1 MPTSPPLLRVAD
13 LVVDYPEVRAVSGI
27 SFELEPGSLTAFL
40 GPNGAGKTTT
50 IEVCEGLRRP
60 TSGTVEV
67 FGRDPLHLAA
77 EQRARIGV
85 ILQSGGIPTS
95 ARAVEFV
102 AHIASL
108 YANPLDVNT
117 LCERLGLHTLGR
129 TSYRRMS
136 GGQKQSVALASAI
149 VGRPDLII
157 LDEPTAGLDPQARL
171 NTWELLAELK
181 AAGVTILLST
191 HYMEEAQA
199 VADHVLIADQGVL
212 VAQGPLHELLSDDQ
226 GQLEIS
232 TASTVDT
239 TALQSVLGPSFQ
251 VSQRLNSVFVA
262 GDITD
267 EVHRLVV
274 EWCSTHGVII
284 SGLQTNQ
291 QSLEDVFFELTGRG
305 LQ

>member
-1 MPTSPPLLRVAD
+1 VAD
-13 LVVDYPEVRAVSGI
+13 LVVDYPDVRAVNGI
-27 SFELEPGSLTAFL
+27 SFELSPGSITAFL

-60 TSGTVEV
+60 TSGTVEI
-67 FGRDPLHLAA
+67 FGHDPRNLAA
-77 EQRARIGV
+77 GDRARMGV
-85 ILQSGGIPTS
+85 MLQSGGIPTS

-102 AHIASL
+102 KHVASL
-108 YANPLDVNT
+108 YANPLDVNA
-117 LCERLGLHTLGR
+117 LCERLGLHALGR

-136 GGQKQSVALASAI
+136 GGQKQTVALAAAI
-149 VGRPDLII
+149 VGRPELII

-212 VAQGPLHELLSDDQ
+212 VAQAPLHELLSDDQ

-267 EVHRLVV
+267 EVHRLAV

-291 QSLEDVFFELTGRG
+291 QTLEDVFFELTGRG

>member
-67 FGRDPLHLAA
+67 FGRDPLHLAD

-85 ILQSGGIPTS
+85 MLQSGGIPTS

-149 VGRPDLII
+149 VGRPELII

-181 AAGVTILLST
+181 GAGVTILLST

>member
-13 LVVDYPEVRAVSGI
+13 LVVDYPEVRAVGGI
-27 SFELEPGSLTAFL
+27 SFELEPGTVTAFL

-67 FGRDPLHLAA
+67 FGHDPLHLAA

-85 ILQSGGIPTS
+85 MLQSGGIPTS

-108 YANPLDVNT
+108 YANPLDDTAV
-117 LCERLGLHTLGR
+117 CDRLGLPALGR

-136 GGQKQSVALASAI
+136 GGQKQMVALATAI
-149 VGRPDLII
+149 VGRPELII
-157 LDEPTAGLDPQARL
+157 LDEPTAGLDPQARI
-171 NTWELLAELK
+171 NTWELLVELK
-181 AAGVTILLST
+181 AAGVTVLLST

-226 GQLEIS
+226 GHLEIS
-232 TASTVDT
+232 TPSTVDIS
-239 TALQSVLGPSFQ
+239 ALQSVLGLAFQ
-251 VSQRLNSVFVA
+251 VTQRLNSVFIA
-262 GDITD
+262 GAITD
-267 EVHRLVV
+267 QVHRLVV
-274 EWCSTHGVII
+274 DWCSTHGVII

-291 QSLEDVFFELTGRG
+291 HSLEDVFFELTGRG

>member
-13 LVVDYPEVRAVSGI
+13 LVVDYPEVRAVGGI
-27 SFELEPGSLTAFL
+27 SFELEPGTVTAFL

-67 FGRDPLHLAA
+67 FGHDPLHLAA

-85 ILQSGGIPTS
+85 MLQSGGIPTS

-108 YANPLDVNT
+108 YANPLDVNAV
-117 LCERLGLHTLGR
+117 CDRLGLHALGR

-136 GGQKQSVALASAI
+136 GGQKQMVALATAI
-149 VGRPDLII
+149 VGRPELII
-157 LDEPTAGLDPQARL
+157 LDEPTAGLDPQARI
-171 NTWELLAELK
+171 NTWELLVELK
-181 AAGVTILLST
+181 AAGVTVLLST

-226 GQLEIS
+226 GHLEIS
-232 TASTVDT
+232 TPSTVDIS
-239 TALQSVLGPSFQ
+239 ALQSVLGLAFQ
-251 VSQRLNSVFVA
+251 VTQRLNSVFIA
-262 GDITD
+262 GAIND

>member
-1 MPTSPPLLRVAD
+1 
-13 LVVDYPEVRAVSGI
+13 VDYPDVRAVNGI
-27 SFELEPGSLTAFL
+27 SFELSPGSITAFL

-60 TSGTVEV
+60 TSGTVEI
-67 FGRDPLHLAA
+67 FGHDPRNLAA
-77 EQRARIGV
+77 GDRARMGV
-85 ILQSGGIPTS
+85 MLQSGGIPTS

-102 AHIASL
+102 KHVASL
-108 YANPLDVNT
+108 YANPLDVNA
-117 LCERLGLHTLGR
+117 LCERLGLHALGR

-136 GGQKQSVALASAI
+136 GGQKQTVALAAAI
-149 VGRPDLII
+149 VGRPELII

-199 VADHVLIADQGVL
+199 VADHVLIVDQGVL
-212 VAQGPLHELLSDDQ
+212 VAQAPLHELLSDDQ

-267 EVHRLVV
+267 EVHRLAV

-291 QSLEDVFFELTGRG
+291 QTLEDVFFELTGRG